1 MIAIIEYKKID
12 SNTNK
17 IVSVRFSEN
26 IAVNTAIRSGNSI
39 KIANLKGIIYEDN
52 ISDNEAYLLQ
62 LLNNSP
68 QDVSIGINLGTG
80 DAASIGDGTIQTG
93 TSPYARKLSDEDI
106 TEKATVRPAAHRAGQ
121 ASFFGNL

>member
-26 IAVNTAIRSGNSI
+26 IAVNTATRSG
-39 KIANLKGIIYEDN
+39 KGIYEDN
-52 ISDNEAYLLQ
+52 ISVNESYLLQ

-68 QDVSIGINLGTG
+68 QDVSIGISLETG
-80 DAASIGDGTIQTG
+80 DAASIGEGTIQTG

>member
-26 IAVNTAIRSGNSI
+26 IAVNTSTRSGNSI
-39 KIANLKGIIYEDN
+39 KIANLKGRLYEDN
-52 ISDNEAYLLQ
+52 SDNEAYLLQ

-68 QDVSIGINLGTG
+68 QDVSIGINLETG

>member
-39 KIANLKGIIYEDN
+39 KIANLKGIYEDN
-52 ISDNEAYLLQ
+52 ISDNAAYLLQ

-68 QDVSIGINLGTG
+68 QDVSIGINLETG
-80 DAASIGDGTIQTG
+80 DAASIGEGTIQTG

>member
-26 IAVNTAIRSGNSI
+26 IAVNTATRSGNSI
-39 KIANLKGIIYEDN
+39 KIANLKGIYEDN
-52 ISDNEAYLLQ
+52 ISNNESYLLQ

-68 QDVSIGINLGTG
+68 QDVSIGINLETG
-80 DAASIGDGTIQTG
+80 DAASIGEGTIQTG
-93 TSPYARKLSDEDI
+93 TSPYARKLSDGDI